1 MSSSHP
7 PRPDLN
13 VSILESG
20 GITWVNIEHPSD
32 AEFKWVEER
41 YGIHPMA
48 LQEGPGHGEMSTLDD
63 FDTYLAI
70 DIFFPVF
77 DSDVRITLASEVSV
91 LVASN
96 YLIMLHDGSLR
107 VLTEIFEECAT
118 DQAKLSETVQSSSG
132 YLLYSIL
139 RLLSGYCASV
149 VARLD
154 RVVDDIEIRIFDE
167 RSRDLV
173 REISFV
179 RRDVIADL
187 RITRHQSGVLD
198 ALERKEYELLSIDSE
213 MYFGEIADN
222 LRSLSAELD
231 ELKEVIE
238 GLGDA
243 HNTLITHQTNRII
256 RILTVMS
263 AILLP
268 LTVISSLYG
277 MNVGLPLAN
286 TSYAFGAVIGIM
298 VVIAVSMLAFFRLR
312 HWI

>member
-154 RVVDDIEIRIFDE
+154 RVVDDIEIRIFDD

-187 RITRHQSGVLD
+187 RITRHQSVVLD
-198 ALERKEYELLSIDSE
+198 ALEREEYELLSIDSE

-243 HNTLITHQTNRII
+243 HNTLITMTRPMAG
-256 RILTVMS
+256 RCR
-263 AILLP
+263 
-268 LTVISSLYG
+268 
-277 MNVGLPLAN
+277 
-286 TSYAFGAVIGIM
+286 TS
-298 VVIAVSMLAFFRLR
+298 
-312 HWI
+312 